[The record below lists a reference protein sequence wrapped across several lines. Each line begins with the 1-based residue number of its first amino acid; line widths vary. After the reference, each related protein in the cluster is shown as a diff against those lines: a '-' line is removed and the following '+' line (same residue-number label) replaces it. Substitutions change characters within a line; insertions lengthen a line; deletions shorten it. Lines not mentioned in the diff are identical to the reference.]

1 MYTISYFFQVDKE
14 TETRPLFYVY
24 LKPFYGTGLFL
35 CPLKISEKTGG
46 ILMFSRGMARNGLI
60 MNVISVYF
68 YLLKVKNRNTGKRC
82 EICLKLTVK
91 TPERRQ

>member
-46 ILMFSRGMARNGLI
+46 ILMFSRGI
-60 MNVISVYF
+60 
-68 YLLKVKNRNTGKRC
+68 K
-82 EICLKLTVK
+82 
-91 TPERRQ
+91 